1 MIADP
6 AEDAASALPERQ
18 ASFAERGCAVPFT
31 APMLG
36 GARLRRG
43 AAGQVELLLPARSGR
58 AARVLPWEA
67 CLRSHAPTLHD
78 RQLWDRVAAQERPT
92 PALIR
97 ATARE
102 VARLG
107 FAGRA
112 AQAAAF
118 AALRQQDQ
126 VREAVRQVLSGHFE
140 ALEPEAAEL
149 LVPMVAI
156 LAQTGIGPAPRPQQG
171 AAIPRVLVALEALG
185 RSLAA
190 FAQLAPSQA
199 ERRAAA
205 IALGA
210 ARMTLPVAEACLRM
224 LWQAVADLP
233 GRLATGE
240 LRRVEVLPML
250 ADLAARADWL
260 LDGWPLVT
268 TLWTAAEP
276 AGRGAVL
283 AELVGLLPVP
293 PLEAAAWP
301 GARGEWDTLLR
312 ARRAVAADAA
322 RGGGPW
328 PQPALHGAAA
338 W

>member
-1 MIADP
+1 MPQTFADLP
-6 AEDAASALPERQ
+6 EDAEAALAERP

-31 APMLG
+31 APQLR

-43 AAGQVELLLPARSGR
+43 AGGQAELLLPARDGR
-58 AARVLPWEA
+58 GMRVLRWED
-67 CLRSHAPTLHD
+67 CLRLCAPTLHD
-78 RQLWDRVAAQERPT
+78 RQLWDRVAAQGRPT
-92 PALIR
+92 PALMR

-107 FAGRA
+107 YAGRS

-126 VREAVRQVLSGHFE
+126 VREAVREALSAHFE

-156 LAQTGIGPAPRPQQG
+156 LAQTGMGPALRPQQG
-171 AAIPRVLVALEALG
+171 ATIPRVLVALDALG

-190 FAQLAPSQA
+190 FAQLAPSLA

-205 IALGA
+205 ITLGA

-224 LWQAVADLP
+224 LWQAVEDLP

-240 LRRVEVLPML
+240 LRRVDVLPML
-250 ADLAARADWL
+250 ADLASRADWL
-260 LDGWPLVT
+260 LDGWPRVT
-268 TLWTAAEP
+268 ALWDAAQP

-293 PLEAAAWP
+293 PLEAAGWP

-312 ARRAVAADAA
+312 ARRAVS
-322 RGGGPW
+322 
-328 PQPALHGAAA
+328 GAQSLAEA
-338 W
+338 G